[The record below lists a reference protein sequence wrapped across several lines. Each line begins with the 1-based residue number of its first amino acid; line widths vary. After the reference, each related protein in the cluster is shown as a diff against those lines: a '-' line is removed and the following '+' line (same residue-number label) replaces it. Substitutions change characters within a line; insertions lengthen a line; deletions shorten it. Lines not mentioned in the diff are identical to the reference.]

1 MLGGVDT
8 EGSGTLESSP
18 EEEGSEVL
26 TGGDVSEAVAGVE
39 RNEKGASGPVNRR
52 IVFGQPVV
60 SVKNGPDRVGR
71 NRG

>member
-8 EGSGTLESSP
+8 EGSGTLESSS

-39 RNEKGASGPVNRR
+39 RNERELVDQSIDGLYLASQLCPRTTEHEA
-52 IVFGQPVV
+52 
-60 SVKNGPDRVGR
+60 SNGVT
-71 NRG
+71 